1 MRNTGRKMEPIEA
14 YYKIREAC
22 LRRPELRFKGGKD
35 YDPTMDYDCELNP
48 YKGFC
53 HVATQV
59 FCHLIPKA
67 NAYGRDGH
75 YFAKIEDKI
84 WDLTAEQF
92 DYLFPYRGATRV
104 TLGKGKLTKR
114 ALLLLEETMI

>member
-1 MRNTGRKMEPIEA
+1 M
-14 YYKIREAC
+14 REAC
-22 LRRPELRFKGGKD
+22 IRRPELRFKAAENYDSNKD
-35 YDPTMDYDCELNP
+35 YEFLGLNP
-48 YKGFC
+48 YTGFC

-67 NAYGRDGH
+67 KIYARDGH

-92 DYLFPYRGATRV
+92 NYLFPYSGAARV
-104 TLGKGKLTKR
+104 TLGKGRLTKR
-114 ALLLLEETMI
+114 AQLLLEEVVI

>member
-1 MRNTGRKMEPIEA
+1 MNNNMEPIEA

-22 LRRPELRFKGGKD
+22 LRRPELRFRGGEDFNSEQD
-35 YDPTMDYDCELNP
+35 YSLFNLNP
-48 YKGFC
+48 FTGFC

-59 FCHLIPKA
+59 FCYLVPEAKTFSKS
-67 NAYGRDGH
+67 GH

-92 DYLFPYRGATRV
+92 NYLFPYEQSNRV

-114 ALLLLEETMI
+114 AQLLLEEVNEQ

>member
-1 MRNTGRKMEPIEA
+1 MEPIEA

-22 LRRPELRFKGGKD
+22 LRRPELRFKGGENPIVGGD
-35 YDPTMDYDCELNP
+35 YDMGLPP

-59 FCHLIPKA
+59 FCYLVPYAKTFSKS
-67 NAYGRDGH
+67 GH

-92 DYLFPYRGATRV
+92 DYLFPYKEADRV

-114 ALLLLEETMI
+114 AQLLLEEVNGQ